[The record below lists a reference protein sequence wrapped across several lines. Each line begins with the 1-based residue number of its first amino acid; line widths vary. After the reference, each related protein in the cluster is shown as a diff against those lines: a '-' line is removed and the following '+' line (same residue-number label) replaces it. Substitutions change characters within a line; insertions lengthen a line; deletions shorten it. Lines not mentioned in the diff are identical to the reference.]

1 MAFGYTP
8 GFEAP
13 ELLQTGSTP
22 ASDMFALGKTVEELC
37 DACTEG
43 GSAASAA
50 EVADLVR
57 VLTADAA
64 KDRPSADVAAADAF
78 FKPLLEFRREQT
90 SNCCICLEVK
100 RHSDGALCAEGH
112 LTCSACLDGHVQSCA
127 GEELRLLR
135 EREGRVCCPN
145 SGGGLGC
152 AAAPFSDSELGQTV
166 SAAVFDS
173 YVKGRMRLLESSV
186 REEME
191 EEAERRI
198 QAELQRLRTLDE
210 GQRKVLAARKHVEE
224 EILTSKCPRCRTAFL
239 DFEGCCAL
247 KCSRCPCNFC
257 AWCGKDCSNSSQEA
271 HQHVARCA
279 AKPPGADDYYPGD
292 RSEFDSKQVR
302 SLRPTAPRAHRW
314 LVKSI

>member
-13 ELLQTGSTP
+13 ELLQTGRSTS
-22 ASDMFALGKTVEELC
+22 ASDMFALGQTVAVLSN
-37 DACTEG
+37 ACTDG
-43 GSAASAA
+43 DSVGSAA

-64 KDRPSADVAAADAF
+64 KDRPSADVAAAHAF

-90 SNCCICLEVK
+90 SECCICMEVA
-100 RHSDGALCAEGH
+100 RLSDGALCAEGH
-112 LTCSACLDGHVQSCA
+112 LTCNRCLDGYVQSCA

-135 EREGRVCCPN
+135 EREGRVFCPKK
-145 SGGGLGC
+145 GELGC
-152 AAAPFSDSELGQTV
+152 GAAAFSDSELGQTV

-173 YVKGRMRLLESSV
+173 YVKGRMQLLESSV

-210 GQRKVLAARKHVEE
+210 GQRKVRPPAHCGLLKTCHL
-224 EILTSKCPRCRTAFL
+224 LTVT
-239 DFEGCCAL
+239 
-247 KCSRCPCNFC
+247 CSRL
-257 AWCGKDCSNSSQEA
+257 ATCS
-271 HQHVARCA
+271 
-279 AKPPGADDYYPGD
+279 
-292 RSEFDSKQVR
+292 
-302 SLRPTAPRAHRW
+302 L
-314 LVKSI
+314 

>member
-13 ELLQTGSTP
+13 ELLQTGRSTP

-37 DACTEG
+37 NACTEG
-43 GSAASAA
+43 GSVASAA

-78 FKPLLEFRREQT
+78 FKPLLDFRREQT
-90 SNCCICLEVK
+90 SVCCIGAFCTGLV

-210 GQRKVLAARKHVEE
+210 GQRKVR
-224 EILTSKCPRCRTAFL
+224 
-239 DFEGCCAL
+239 
-247 KCSRCPCNFC
+247 
-257 AWCGKDCSNSSQEA
+257 
-271 HQHVARCA
+271 
-279 AKPPGADDYYPGD
+279 PPAQCDLL
-292 RSEFDSKQVR
+292 ETCH
-302 SLRPTAPRAHRW
+302 LPTMT
-314 LVKSI
+314 

>member
-1 MAFGYTP
+1 MAFGYTR

-13 ELLQTGSTP
+13 ELSQTGRSTP
-22 ASDMFALGKTVEELC
+22 ASDMFALGKTVAELRA
-37 DACTEG
+37 ACTDAD
-43 GSAASAA
+43 SAASAA
-50 EVADLVR
+50 EVADFER

-64 KDRPSADVAAADAF
+64 EDRPSADAAGAHAF
-78 FKPLLEFRREQT
+78 FKPLFEFRREQT
-90 SNCCICLEVK
+90 SKCCICLEVK
-100 RHSDGALCAEGH
+100 LHSDGVLCAEGH

-210 GQRKVLAARKHVEE
+210 GQRKVRPPAQCDLLETCHL
-224 EILTSKCPRCRTAFL
+224 LTVTC
-239 DFEGCCAL
+239 
-247 KCSRCPCNFC
+247 
-257 AWCGKDCSNSSQEA
+257 
-271 HQHVARCA
+271 
-279 AKPPGADDYYPGD
+279 
-292 RSEFDSKQVR
+292 
-302 SLRPTAPRAHRW
+302 
-314 LVKSI
+314 